1 MKILKYLR
9 LRGGGNRE
17 RTILHRR
24 IPFTNHNLG
33 PNWSL
38 PVIRPEGVKKC
49 IGDSASLDAGSA
61 KTQADKARL
70 TALVEILKHPVA

>member
-1 MKILKYLR
+1 LPTSQDKSAAD
-9 LRGGGNRE
+9 E
-17 RTILHRR
+17 R
-24 IPFTNHNLG
+24 
-33 PNWSL
+33 
-38 PVIRPEGVKKC
+38 